1 MSDSVKNQ
9 LEKLDIT
16 VKPGPLYDGKYKLPD
31 NTILKVRDG
40 QYEHTGH
47 RDKKE
52 QRQLLRQTEQ
62 ELRLLLQI
70 PGYGG
75 YKAEDLEKMNKIE
88 LANLLNPK
96 PKCYFLYTYIEN
108 PTDVK
113 AKRLAS
119 LVKKAVPFEPRP
131 NFKNDKRKS

>member
-1 MSDSVKNQ
+1 MSDSIKNQ
-9 LEKLDIT
+9 LGKLDIT
-16 VKPGPLYDGKYKLPD
+16 IKEGPLPDGKYKLPD
-31 NTILKVRDG
+31 NTILKVKSE

-52 QRQLLRQTEQ
+52 QRQLLRQSEQ

-75 YKAEDLEKMNKIE
+75 YKMEDLEKMNKIE

-96 PKCYFLYTYIEN
+96 PKCYFLLTYIEN
-108 PTDVK
+108 PTDSK

-119 LVKKAVPFEPRP
+119 LIKKAVPFEP
-131 NFKNDKRKS
+131 NFKNDKRR